1 MYAVDI
7 KWDTDGYD
15 IDLPTTIKVPDN
27 LTDGEDISDWL
38 SDEYGFCHAGFR
50 LKED

>member
-7 KWDTDGYD
+7 KWDTDD
-15 IDLPTTIKVPDN
+15 EDVDLPNVVKVPDN

-38 SDEYGFCHAGFR
+38 SDKYGFCRDGFA
-50 LKED
+50 LKEV

>member
-7 KWDTDGYD
+7 KWDTDD
-15 IDLPTTIKVPDN
+15 EDVDLPNIVKVPDD

-38 SDEYGFCHAGFR
+38 SD
-50 LKED
+50 